1 MGQTMKFQENLTSL
15 ARRRRPGLVGLLSL
29 LLAASGPA
37 AAGADSVKAR
47 DLAASCA
54 ACHGTNGHAK
64 GDFPKLA
71 GLERSA
77 FIAAFNA
84 FRSGE
89 RAATVMHQHARG
101 YSESE
106 IALLA
111 DWFAAQGADGGRH

>member
-1 MGQTMKFQENLTSL
+1 MTSRKDATAP
-15 ARRRRPGLVGLLSL
+15 ARSRRAGLVGLLGL
-29 LLAASGPA
+29 LVAASGPA
-37 AAGADSVKAR
+37 LAGADSVKAR

-64 GDFPKLA
+64 GDFPKIA

-77 FIAAFNA
+77 FIAAFGA

-89 RAATVMHQHARG
+89 RPATVMHQHARG
-101 YSESE
+101 YTDAE

-111 DWFAAQGADGGRH
+111 DWFAAQGTDGGRH